1 MCSRESREASVAGAG
16 VGDEVKGAEAGGH
29 GFRAFIV
36 QCTHFLFILTEGTIG
51 EYLAETSDRA

>member
-1 MCSRESREASVAGAG
+1 VAGAG
-16 VGDEVKGAEAGGH
+16 VGDEVKGAEGGGH